1 MDKLTYNV
9 EETGKALGLSR
20 ASAYKA
26 VHDGSIP
33 TIRLGRRI
41 VVPRVQLE
49 KLLNGKQADAKQIER
64 PMVEKINMEVTNGQ
78 TD

>member
-1 MDKLTYNV
+1 MEKLTYNV

-26 VHDGSIP
+26 VHDGIIP
-33 TIRLGRRI
+33 TIRIGRRL

-49 KLLNGKQADAKQIER
+49 KLLNGR
-64 PMVEKINMEVTNGQ
+64 PEGTPEAQPTASKEQ
-78 TD
+78 DEHR

>member
-33 TIRLGRRI
+33 TIRLGRRL

-49 KLLNGKQADAKQIER
+49 KLLNGKPEDAKQIEHLAGKK
-64 PMVEKINMEVTNGQ
+64 ENKTEDNNNNG
-78 TD
+78 

>member
-1 MDKLTYNV
+1 MEKLTYNV

-33 TIRLGRRI
+33 TIRIGRRL

-49 KLLNGKQADAKQIER
+49 KLLNGKQTDAKPIER
-64 PMVEKINMEVTNGQ
+64 LTEEKENKDGGQ
-78 TD
+78 Q

>member
-1 MDKLTYNV
+1 MDKLTYTV

-26 VHDGSIP
+26 VHDGTIP
-33 TIRLGRRI
+33 TIRIGRRL

-49 KLLNGKQADAKQIER
+49 KLLNGRSEGTPDAKPTGI
-64 PMVEKINMEVTNGQ
+64 
-78 TD
+78 

>member
-1 MDKLTYNV
+1 MEKLTYNV

-26 VHDGSIP
+26 VHDGIIP
-33 TIRLGRRI
+33 TIRIGRRL

-49 KLLNGKQADAKQIER
+49 KLLNGSSEGTSDAQPITSKEQDAN
-64 PMVEKINMEVTNGQ
+64 K
-78 TD
+78 

>member
-1 MDKLTYNV
+1 MLISNIAEVIKMEKLTYNV

-33 TIRLGRRI
+33 TIRLGRRL

-49 KLLNGKQADAKQIER
+49 KLLNGRSEGTPDAKPTGI
-64 PMVEKINMEVTNGQ
+64 
-78 TD
+78 